1 MKATISNNLQ
11 ATKVHVG
18 TKKSGKINK
27 NTHEHTVTGLL
38 PNRDY
43 VFLLE
48 VVEKTKK
55 KKSGPTTFRT
65 QVRLCSI

>member
-1 MKATISNNLQ
+1 MQ

-18 TKKSGKINK
+18 TKKSGEINK

-43 VFLLE
+43 VI
-48 VVEKTKK
+48 V
-55 KKSGPTTFRT
+55 
-65 QVRLCSI
+65 